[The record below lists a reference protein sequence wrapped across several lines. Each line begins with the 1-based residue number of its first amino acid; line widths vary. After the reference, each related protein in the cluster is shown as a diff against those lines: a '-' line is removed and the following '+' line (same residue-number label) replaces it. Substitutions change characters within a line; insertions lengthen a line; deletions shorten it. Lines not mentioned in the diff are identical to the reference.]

1 MHSHLQAP
9 DSETGS
15 NTRSGR
21 LKANLL
27 SASVNSKRLMAI
39 STRLMVIS
47 TALVISYG
55 AHADAILEGERFNP
69 VTATQGMVSTSHTL
83 ATDVALQVLKDGG
96 NAVDAAVTAG
106 FALAVTQ
113 PRSGNIGGGGF
124 MLIAPGDG
132 AVPEAIDYRETAPA
146 AATED
151 LFLDEDGKVVQN
163 RSRFTHKAAGV
174 PGTVAGLALALE
186 RHGSI
191 SLKQALAPA
200 IKLASDGFIVPRRFS
215 EGLEQARDR
224 MTRWPATLETFYKED
239 GSAWQPGERFRQP
252 ELATTLQRI
261 ADQGTDGFYKGET
274 ARLIAEEMARH
285 DGLITEADLVGY
297 KPAVRT
303 PVHGTYRGYDIY
315 SMSPPSSGG
324 VHIVQILNILE
335 GFPIAEFGHNSASAI
350 HHMAEAMKLA
360 YADRTQYLGDTD
372 FVDVPVAGLIS
383 KGYAEEL
390 RGTIRADKTR
400 PASEIKPGQPAAYES
415 PETTHFSVVDR
426 WGNAVSNTYTINF
439 SYGSGITV
447 AGAGFLLNNEMDDF
461 SAKPGVP
468 NAYGLI
474 GGAANKIEPGKR
486 MLSSMSPTVVR
497 KDGRNFLVTGSPGGS
512 RIITTTLQVIMNVI
526 DHGMNIQSAVSVP
539 RIHHQW
545 LPDQIRVEQGISAD
559 TVKLL
564 ESKGHTVV
572 TDSAMG
578 AIQSIMIGED
588 GTLYGGADPRR
599 STSSAMG
606 F

>member
-1 MHSHLQAP
+1 MHHHLQA
-9 DSETGS
+9 S
-15 NTRSGR
+15 NTKTGPHTRPVR
-21 LKANLL
+21 LKAI
-27 SASVNSKRLMAI
+27 AFG
-39 STRLMVIS
+39 TVI
-47 TALVISYG
+47 AGLVISYG
-55 AHADAILEGERFNP
+55 AHANAILEGERFNP
-69 VTATQGMVSTSHTL
+69 ATATQGMVSTSHTL
-83 ATDVALQVLKDGG
+83 ATEVALQVLKDGG

-132 AVPEAIDYRETAPA
+132 TAPEAIDYRETAPA

-151 LFLDEDGKVVQN
+151 LFLDEDGNVVQN

-200 IKLASDGFIVPRRFS
+200 IKLASDGFVVPRRFN
-215 EGLEQARDR
+215 EGLEQARER
-224 MTRWPATLETFYKED
+224 MTRWPATLETFYKKD

-252 ELATTLQRI
+252 ELAATLQRI

-274 ARLIAEEMARH
+274 ARLIAAEMASN
-285 DGLITEADLVGY
+285 DGLITEADLAGY
-297 KPAVRT
+297 EPAIRA
-303 PVHGTYRGYDIY
+303 PVHGTYRGHDIY

-324 VHIVQILNILE
+324 IHIVQILNILE
-335 GFPIAEFGHNSASAI
+335 GFPIGEYGHNSASTI

-383 KGYAEEL
+383 KDYAESL
-390 RGTIRADKTR
+390 RSTIKADKTR

-599 STSSAMG
+599 STSSALG
-606 F
+606 Y

>member
-9 DSETGS
+9 DLKTGS

-21 LKANLL
+21 LKATVSGAFL
-27 SASVNSKRLMAI
+27 
-39 STRLMVIS
+39 IS
-47 TALVISYG
+47 TALAVSYG

-83 ATDVALQVLKDGG
+83 ATEVALQVLKDGG

-151 LFLDEDGKVVQN
+151 LFLDDDGEVVQN

-174 PGTVAGLALALE
+174 PGTVAGLALALK

-191 SLKQALAPA
+191 SLKQALTPA
-200 IKLASDGFIVPRRFS
+200 IELARDGFIVPRRFS
-215 EGLEQARDR
+215 EGLEQARER
-224 MTRWPATLETFYKED
+224 MTRWPATLETFYKKD

-252 ELATTLQRI
+252 ELAATLQRI
-261 ADQGTDGFYKGET
+261 ADQGIDGFYKGET

-285 DGLITEADLVGY
+285 SGLITEADLANY
-297 KPAVRT
+297 KPAIRA
-303 PVHGTYRGYDIY
+303 PVQGTYRGHDIY

-335 GFPIAEFGHNSASAI
+335 GFPMGEFGHNSASAI

-372 FVDVPVAGLIS
+372 FVDVPVAGLTS

-390 RGTIRADKTR
+390 RNTIKADKTR
-400 PASEIKPGQPAAYES
+400 SASEIKPGQPAAYES

-447 AGAGFLLNNEMDDF
+447 TGAGFLLNNEMDDF

-526 DHGMNIQSAVSVP
+526 DHGMNVQSAVSVP

-599 STSSAMG
+599 STSSAQG